1 MKNKIAS
8 IIAVIALGCF
18 SAQAV
23 TVQHVYL
30 KDGSVLS
37 GYIQQ
42 QNLDGTITVATDK
55 AIVYLGSSKASING
69 EQAYEERSLDKAWV
83 DWAEENDEFTG
94 VKGHRTLMLANVSV
108 SEGKSV
114 SKVRILERGMTVKY
128 LELTPNSYTIKWSAV
143 KSIRGEKRAKNAL
156 SGINREYQLKKGGQ
170 YSGQYAEETDSTL
183 SLYMDNG
190 VVQSFN
196 INDVIKYTFT
206 PINPNQDIFE
216 QSPLLDIV
224 KLRNGAE
231 VTGII
236 IEQNYSSNK
245 DTENYIL
252 VRQKSGAI
260 QSIKIADIKEL
271 CKDVNNGY
279 SPKFDI
285 LLSEGDVVVNRG
297 EVEYVNVTEQK
308 DLLVL
313 DSISGKVVV
322 AKGEGNATHIIVE
335 YCNSSSVNAEMFQL
349 VKVTETTVKKA
360 TVHCFSYK
368 DLVNS
373 IYRATSVETSVNG
386 TTKAEYVVGGD
397 GVFALYDAKKKRAI
411 TITVK

>member
-1 MKNKIAS
+1 MKRYALSLI
-8 IIAVIALGCF
+8 IALGCL

-37 GYIQQ
+37 GYIQK

-55 AIVYLGSSKASING
+55 AIVYLNSSKTTISS
-69 EQAYEERSLDKAWV
+69 EQAYEEKSLDKAWI
-83 DWAEENDEFTG
+83 DWAEENDAFNGT
-94 VKGHRTLMLANVSV
+94 KGNRTLMLANVNV
-108 SEGKSV
+108 SDGKSV
-114 SKVRILERGMTVKY
+114 QKVKILERGTMIKY
-128 LELTPNSYTIKWSAV
+128 LELTPNSYTIRWSAV

-170 YSGQYAEETDSTL
+170 YSGEYAEETDSTL

-190 VVQSFN
+190 VIESFN
-196 INDVIKYTFT
+196 IDDVIKYTFT

-216 QSPLLDIV
+216 QSPLLDIIRQ
-224 KLRNGAE
+224 KNGAE

-245 DTENYIL
+245 DTENNIL

-271 CKDVNNGY
+271 CKEENADYN
-279 SPKFDI
+279 PQFDI
-285 LLSEGDVVVNRG
+285 LLNEGDVVVNRG
-297 EVEYVNVTEQK
+297 EVEYVGVTEKK

-313 DSISGKVVV
+313 DHISNKVTV
-322 AKGEGNATHIIVE
+322 AKGEGNATHITVE
-335 YCNSSSVNAEMFQL
+335 YCNSNSVNAEMFQL
-349 VKVTETTVKKA
+349 VKVTEA
-360 TVHCFSYK
+360 TIKRETIYCFSYK

-386 TTKAEYVVGGD
+386 TTKAEYIVGGD
-397 GVFALYDAKKKRAI
+397 GVFALYDAKKQRAI

>member
-1 MKNKIAS
+1 MKRYALSLI
-8 IIAVIALGCF
+8 IALGCL

-23 TVQHVYL
+23 RVVQHVYM

-42 QNLDGTITVATDK
+42 QNFDGTITVATDR
-55 AIVYLGSSKASING
+55 AIVYLNSNKATINS
-69 EQAYEERSLDKAWV
+69 EQAYEERALDKAWIE
-83 DWAEENDEFTG
+83 WAEKNDEFTG
-94 VKGHRTLMLANVSV
+94 AKGNRTLMLANVSV
-108 SEGKSV
+108 SDGKSV
-114 SKVRILERGMTVKY
+114 SKVKILERGMTVKY
-128 LELTPNSYTIKWSAV
+128 LELTPNSYTVKWSDV
-143 KSIRGEKRAKNAL
+143 KSVRGEKRAKNAL

-183 SLYMDNG
+183 SLYLDNG
-190 VVQSFN
+190 VVQSFS

-224 KLRNGAE
+224 KQKNGAE
-231 VTGII
+231 ITGIV

-271 CKDVNNGY
+271 RKEDNDDY
-279 SPKFDI
+279 KPLFDI
-285 LLSEGDVVVNRG
+285 LLNEGDVVVNRG

-313 DSISGKVVV
+313 DSVSGKVVV
-322 AKGEGNATHIIVE
+322 DKGKGNATHITVE
-335 YCNSSSVNAEMFQL
+335 YRNSASVNAEMFQL
-349 VKVTETTVKKA
+349 VKVTETTVKKK
-360 TVHCFSYK
+360 TVYCFSYK

-373 IYRATSVETSVNG
+373 IYRATSVQTSVNG
-386 TTKAEYVVGGD
+386 TTKAEYIVGGD